1 MSTTAAPTADDRTTQ
16 PSPTETDEQLARR
29 LQSEAEFQNSRV
41 RNEEGEARDRFYYLV
56 EDAFTAYHASLQDV
70 EGKDVLIVGC
80 SEGGVTPMARKGA
93 RAVGID
99 IADEAIARLNE
110 AIDREGLRA
119 NGNALVMNAEEL
131 TFEDESF
138 DLIVCTGVLHHLDV
152 EAAAKS
158 WSRCLK
164 PGGKVHMLEPMAFN
178 PAIALYRFLTPS
190 MRTPD
195 EHPLRPRDLRILR
208 KYFGEI
214 EMDCWAMTTVVSL
227 LFAYLPDVFG
237 MKRRLMR
244 LLDPVDQFCFRY
256 LPFTRY
262 MAWTAFLR
270 CGKPK

>member
-1 MSTTAAPTADDRTTQ
+1 MSATATPPAETRDDLT
-16 PSPTETDEQLARR
+16 RR

-41 RNEEGEARDRFYYLV
+41 ENEEGEARDRFYYLV
-56 EDAFTAYHASLQDV
+56 EDAFASYHAALEDV
-70 EGKDVLIVGC
+70 EGKHVLIVGC
-80 SEGGVTPMARKGA
+80 SEGGVTPLARMGA
-93 RAVGID
+93 YATGID
-99 IADEAIARLNE
+99 IADAAIERLTA
-110 AIDREGLRA
+110 AIEREGLSDR
-119 NGNALVMNAEEL
+119 GRALVMNAEEL
-131 TFEDESF
+131 DFPDESF

-178 PAIALYRFLTPS
+178 PLIALYRFLTPS

-208 KYFGEI
+208 RHFGEV

-270 CGKPK
+270 CGKPKRA